1 MQGHFS
7 VINKRG
13 LITSCI
19 FIFISILG
27 FAFSLFRLVSGGTKL
42 WIVLLAFAACCALIS
57 LLILRGVATAGVDV
71 LNGQVVFADAGG
83 SGLREPQFSLAD
95 LESIQLYNSDGLIEN
110 PEKASLTGAKVVF
123 TAKESRQFVYYPVTI
138 TYKQFRNLKQ
148 GLFQLKSRL

>member
-19 FIFISILG
+19 LIFLSILG
-27 FAFSLFRLVSGGTKL
+27 FAFSLFRLVNGGTKL
-42 WIVLLAFAACCALIS
+42 WIALLALAACCALIS

-83 SGLREPQFSLAD
+83 NGLRAPQFSLAD
-95 LESIQLYNSDGLIEN
+95 LKDISLCNADGPISS
-110 PEKASLTGAKVVF
+110 PETASLSGAKVVF
-123 TAKESRQFVYYPVTI
+123 TTEEDRQFVYYPVTI
-138 TYKQFRNLKQ
+138 TYKQFANLKQ
-148 GLFQLKSRL
+148 GLFQLKSLL